1 MTPPNVDYPVRL
13 EAAFGADP
21 ADPDSWVWT
30 DLSDDLIDQ
39 TVVIKRGRADEASS
53 PAATSV
59 KFVVDNQSGDYTPT
73 RRASTH
79 YPYIRRGVPIRF
91 SVWYS
96 GAWEVRFVGFAES
109 WTPSWPHGD
118 LSDGDYLGESF
129 VTIDCAGP
137 LRRLAQNSAIVLD
150 DAASSVVARWGEPNT
165 VLYQGTEATVEGVN
179 PLSWVPG
186 FLSPRVVGNVP
197 THSNPTVFT
206 AWGQHYCPSLAV
218 YGNWNAL
225 DVRTSGFVW
234 RWLVTVSGTS
244 VDLYRSTTA
253 SGLTLVGSAPNLA
266 PFDGIRRVALSVTQT
281 TSNQVTWRL
290 IYTHGDQPENGN
302 HIADVTGT
310 ISNTP
315 CPLGRVT
322 QVFCDAGAIEFSTA
336 SGYGNFAPTELA
348 VTTGDMDWGD
358 DGTGINWNGER
369 AGRRIE
375 RIAGLYDV
383 PFTAVGDL
391 DETQVLSEQ
400 KTAGP
405 AEIILDAAKVDLGV
419 LSEDVDGPGLT
430 YRCREYNRTVAAAL
444 VAADDLLDPF
454 VPVLDDQRYRNR
466 VSVTPAV
473 GGKAVVSDD
482 DLIALDGIREES
494 LSLTVP
500 DTQQAREQ
508 AGWRLRL
515 ASGDEMRYPTVTA
528 EMSDQWLAIT
538 PGDRVTVS
546 GLPPQHPDD
555 DADLIIEGWT
565 ETITNTRWTIQ
576 ANCSPGAPWDVGVID
591 DGVAPPVILCLGDSI
606 TEGLDATALENRW
619 INVLQSLLRAGATG
633 GDGYIPA
640 YRPFSFGTGLFPQP
654 THAGSVSGTAV
665 SGLGYR
671 AATIG
676 TGGTVTYTTDA
687 DLAEVWYGTATGGLD
702 PLEITV
708 DGGTPIVVPT
718 DSGVG
723 SWKDRRMFVELG
735 AGSHTIVFSR
745 YPGGGSFGP
754 TISGVRFYSG
764 DGPDYR
770 YLYCDGDGYASCPD
784 SVPLSFSND
793 IDVRVRVRPD
803 DLTPAAVQ
811 HFAGKWNS
819 FGTNQRTWRFGI
831 DTSGNLLYNW
841 SANGSASTTIT
852 SSAPNLTAGA
862 DVWVRVTHDINNGA
876 SGNDVRFFVSYD
888 DTNDHTAVTWTQVGS
903 TTTTA
908 GVASLFDSTATLTV
922 GAVVAATPGYFTGRV
937 YALAVLEGI
946 GGTVRASPRFDRG
959 ASTWD
964 AQNNVWSRT
973 LVDYVIS
980 PAQVGVTVIDGAR
993 AGLTLTAYT
1002 AGATGAS
1009 NSTSDLADQVAFVN
1023 PGVVILAPFINE
1035 WQTSV
1040 AVATAS
1046 ANAQTVIDT
1055 ILEGAP
1061 DTSLMLVAWY
1071 EPAASYAG
1079 SIDWSDY
1086 VDEIAALATAN
1097 DAEFVDF
1104 YTDGPP
1110 VDIPFGIHP
1119 SDSGHLTIAQTLS
1132 QTDLL
1137 QAARIESGRLD
1148 STSTVLD
1155 GALDDSSLVFDVTG
1169 AAWDDTAEP
1178 FGIRI
1183 GLEDMTV
1190 TEVNGQTFTVT
1201 RPNPEAH
1208 DDGTAVHAHPGFV
1221 LAL

>member
-1 MTPPNVDYPVRL
+1 MTSANTEYPIRL
-13 EAAFGADP
+13 EVAFDADP
-21 ADPDSWVWT
+21 SDPDTWTWT
-30 DLSDDLIDQ
+30 DLSDDLVDQ
-39 TVVIKRGRADEASS
+39 TVVIKRGRADEAST

-59 KFVVDNQSGDYTPT
+59 KFVLDNQTGDYTPT
-73 RRASTH
+73 RRDSIH

-91 SVWYS
+91 SVWYED
-96 GAWEVRFVGFAES
+96 AWEVRFVGFAES
-109 WTPSWPHGD
+109 WTPTWPHGD

-129 VTIDCAGP
+129 VTIDAAGP

-150 DAASSVVARWGEPNT
+150 AAASSVVARWGEPNT

-179 PLSWVPG
+179 PLTWVPG

-197 THSNPTVFT
+197 THPNPTVFT

-244 VDLYRSTTA
+244 VNLYRATTA
-253 SGLTLVGSAPNLA
+253 SGLTLVGSSPNLA

-430 YRCREYNRTVAAAL
+430 YRCREYNRSVAAAL

-482 DLIALDGIREES
+482 DLIALDGIREDS

-565 ETITNTRWTIQ
+565 ETITNVRWTIQ
-576 ANCSPGAPWDVGVID
+576 ANCSPAVPWDI
-591 DGVAPPVILCLGDSI
+591 
-606 TEGLDATALENRW
+606 AT
-619 INVLQSLLRAGATG
+619 V
-633 GDGYIPA
+633 
-640 YRPFSFGTGLFPQP
+640 
-654 THAGSVSGTAV
+654 GTAQ
-665 SGLGYR
+665 
-671 AATIG
+671 I
-676 TGGTVTYTTDA
+676 
-687 DLAEVWYGTATGGLD
+687 EVD
-702 PLEITV
+702 DVTV
-708 DGGTPIVVPT
+708 DDLVSQVARITT
-718 DSGVG
+718 
-723 SWKDRRMFVELG
+723 
-735 AGSHTIVFSR
+735 AGHYLSA
-745 YPGGGSFGP
+745 
-754 TISGVRFYSG
+754 
-764 DGPDYR
+764 PD
-770 YLYCDGDGYASCPD
+770 A
-784 SVPLSFSND
+784 VPLD
-793 IDVRVRVRPD
+793 IVG
-803 DLTPAAVQ
+803 DLDLRWDGALTDWTAAADQVLV
-811 HFAGKWNS
+811 AKWNS
-819 FGTNQRTWRFGI
+819 FGVNQRSYRLYLSTTGVPTLTWSTNG
-831 DTSGNLLYNW
+831 TATVTATATAALPT
-841 SANGSASTTIT
+841 ANGDRVRVRATLDVDDGAGNRVIRFYTSTSFDTPLETETDWTQLGSTVTAAGTTSIHSGTGSLAVGAVISATPGLLGAIGDHYAAAVLSGIAGTVVANPDFTDPAQTTVGAT
-852 SSAPNLTAGA
+852 TATDTHGNVFTLTGA
-862 DVWVRVTHDINNGA
+862 DVDIVAHHRAWVDGVSFDSGAVPFDLLLDGYDPVT
-876 SGNDVRFFVSYD
+876 V
-888 DTNDHTAVTWTQVGS
+888 TAVDGRELAVTRTSDDLHVP
-903 TTTTA
+903 
-908 GVASLFDSTATLTV
+908 GVAVT
-922 GAVVAATPGYFTGRV
+922 VAAPLIP
-937 YALAVLEGI
+937 AL
-946 GGTVRASPRFDRG
+946 
-959 ASTWD
+959 
-964 AQNNVWSRT
+964 
-973 LVDYVIS
+973 
-980 PAQVGVTVIDGAR
+980 
-993 AGLTLTAYT
+993 
-1002 AGATGAS
+1002 
-1009 NSTSDLADQVAFVN
+1009 
-1023 PGVVILAPFINE
+1023 
-1035 WQTSV
+1035 
-1040 AVATAS
+1040 
-1046 ANAQTVIDT
+1046 
-1055 ILEGAP
+1055 
-1061 DTSLMLVAWY
+1061 
-1071 EPAASYAG
+1071 
-1079 SIDWSDY
+1079 
-1086 VDEIAALATAN
+1086 
-1097 DAEFVDF
+1097 
-1104 YTDGPP
+1104 
-1110 VDIPFGIHP
+1110 
-1119 SDSGHLTIAQTLS
+1119 
-1132 QTDLL
+1132 
-1137 QAARIESGRLD
+1137 
-1148 STSTVLD
+1148 
-1155 GALDDSSLVFDVTG
+1155 
-1169 AAWDDTAEP
+1169 
-1178 FGIRI
+1178 
-1183 GLEDMTV
+1183 
-1190 TEVNGQTFTVT
+1190 
-1201 RPNPEAH
+1201 
-1208 DDGTAVHAHPGFV
+1208 
-1221 LAL
+1221 

>member
-1 MTPPNVDYPVRL
+1 MTNTEYPVRL
-13 EAAFGADP
+13 EVAFDADP
-21 ADPDSWVWT
+21 SDPDTWTWT
-30 DLSDDLIDQ
+30 DLSDDLVDQ
-39 TVVIKRGRADEASS
+39 TVVIKRGRADEAST

-59 KFVVDNQSGDYTPT
+59 KFVLDNQTGDYTPT
-73 RRASTH
+73 RRDSIH

-91 SVWYS
+91 SVWYND
-96 GAWEVRFVGFAES
+96 AWEVRFVGFAES
-109 WTPSWPHGD
+109 WTPTWPHGD

-129 VTIDCAGP
+129 VTIDAAGP

-150 DAASSVVARWGEPNT
+150 DAASSVVAQWGEPNT
-165 VLYQGTEATVEGVN
+165 VLYQGTEATVEGVK
-179 PLSWVPG
+179 PLTWVPG
-186 FLSPRVVGNVP
+186 ALWPRVVGNVP
-197 THSNPTVFT
+197 SHTNPTVFT
-206 AWGQHYCPSLAV
+206 AWGQHYCPSIAV
-218 YGNWNAL
+218 YGTWNAL

-234 RWLVTVSGTS
+234 RWLVTVTGTTIS
-244 VDLYRSTTA
+244 LYRTTTA
-253 SGLTLVGSAPNLA
+253 SGLTLVTTAPNTA
-266 PFDGIRRVALSVTQT
+266 PYDGVRRVALSVTQT
-281 TSNQVTWRL
+281 TANQVTWRL
-290 IYTHGDQPENGN
+290 IYTHGDQPESGN

-322 QVFCDAGAIEFSTA
+322 QVFCDSGAIEFSTA

-348 VTTGDMDWGD
+348 VTTGDMDWTGD
-358 DGTGINWNGER
+358 GLGTNWAGER

-400 KTAGP
+400 KAAGP
-405 AEIILDAAKVDLGV
+405 AEIILDAAKVDMGV
-419 LSEDVDGPGLT
+419 LSEDLDGPGIT
-430 YRCREYNRTVAAAL
+430 YRCREYNRQPAAAL
-444 VAADDLLDPF
+444 DARADLLDPF

-466 VSVTPAV
+466 VSVTPAI
-473 GGKAVVSDD
+473 GGKATVSDD
-482 DLIALDGIREES
+482 AAVALDGIRED
-494 LSLTVP
+494 SLTLAVP
-500 DTQQAREQ
+500 TTQQAREQ

-515 ASGDEMRYPTVTA
+515 SSNEAMRYPTVTA
-528 EMSDQWLAIT
+528 EMSDVWLAIT

-555 DADLIIEGWT
+555 DADLLIEGWT

-576 ANCSPGAPWDVGVID
+576 ANCSPAEPWEVGVVD
-591 DGVAPPVILCLGDSI
+591 DGDGPPVILCLGDSI

-619 INVLQSLLRAGATG
+619 INVLQTLLRAGAAG

-640 YRPFSFGTGLFPQP
+640 WRPYSFGTGLFPQP
-654 THAGSVSGTAV
+654 AHAGTVSGSAV

-671 AATIG
+671 AAGIG
-676 TGGTVTYTTDA
+676 TGGSVTYTTDA
-687 DLAEVWYGTATGGLD
+687 DLAEVWYGTATGGIDALD
-702 PLEITV
+702 ITV

-718 DSGVG
+718 DSGVA
-723 SWKDRRMFVELG
+723 SWKDRRVFIELG
-735 AGSHTIVFSR
+735 AGSHTVVFAR
-745 YPGGGSFGP
+745 HAGGATFGP
-754 TISGVRFYSG
+754 TLSGVRFYSG
-764 DGPDYR
+764 DGPPYR
-770 YLYCDGDGYASCPD
+770 YLYCDGDGLASCPD
-784 SVPLSFSND
+784 SAALSFSND
-793 IDVRVRVRPD
+793 PDVRVRVRAD
-803 DLTPAAVQ
+803 DLTPSVDQ

-819 FGTNQRTWRFGI
+819 LSTPQRTWLFGI
-831 DTSGNLLYNW
+831 NTAGNLFYVW
-841 SANGSASTTIT
+841 SPNGTATTTVT

-862 DVWVRVTHDINNGA
+862 DVWLRVTQDLDNGA
-876 SGNDVRFFVSYD
+876 GGNDVAFWVSYD
-888 DTNDHTAVTWTQVGS
+888 DTNDHTEVTWTQIGT

-908 GVASLFDSTATLTV
+908 GVASLYDSTAVLSV
-922 GAVVAATPGYFTGRV
+922 GAIFSGAPGYFTGRV
-937 YALAVLEGI
+937 YAAAVLEAG
-946 GGTVRASPRFDRG
+946 VERASPRFDRG

-964 AQNNVWSRT
+964 AQNNVWTTTSA
-973 LVDYVIS
+973 DYVTS
-980 PAQVGVTVIDGAR
+980 AAQVGVTVIDAAR
-993 AGLTLTAYT
+993 AGSTLTLYT

-1009 NSTSDLADQVAFVN
+1009 TGTSDLADQVAFVN

-1040 AVATAS
+1040 SVATAS

-1061 DTSLMLVAWY
+1061 DTSLLLVAWY
-1071 EPAASYAG
+1071 EPDAAYAG

-1086 VDEIAALATAN
+1086 VDEIHALATAN
-1097 DAEFVDF
+1097 DAEVVDF
-1104 YTDGPP
+1104 YTDGPT
-1110 VDIPFGIHP
+1110 VDAPFGLHP
-1119 SDSGHLTIAQTLS
+1119 SDTGHLTIATTLS
-1132 QTDLL
+1132 QTPLL
-1137 QAARIESGRLD
+1137 QAARVESGRLD

-1169 AAWDDTAEP
+1169 ATWDDTAEP

-1183 GLEDMTV
+1183 GLEEMTV

-1208 DDGTAVHAHPGFV
+1208 DDGTAVNAYPGFV